1 MKRLMSIFIGFVMAF
16 GLLAAAA
23 TVDAASTFRIGAHR
37 SLWGSYE
44 VIADRMGYW
53 KKEGLK
59 YKVGY
64 YKQGKLMRN
73 AIIQG
78 NLDTGTTG
86 FSPFTTAISKGG
98 KVQAIGVTA
107 NICHATMI
115 VVPVKSKAKRL
126 KDLTGKVFANNKG
139 TSTDFAF
146 QSYVIPAHGLKSKDF
161 PLLSVRA
168 TERIAALLSGSAGAA
183 MVGEPQAEIAIQ
195 KGLVRKLEDLCKYD
209 KTRMMHIG
217 NPGTIKSNPELYEK
231 YFRGWLKAHKLLKDD
246 PETYAKVYTKAL
258 NEVGDKASLKIIL
271 PVVKKLKT
279 EVFLTAEVKSYLNDM
294 GDKQIK
300 LGWIKK
306 HPDFTKSKFV
316 DDSILRKVAKQMKF
330 AN

>member
-1 MKRLMSIFIGFVMAF
+1 MKKLL
-16 GLLAAAA
+16 GLFLAAVMLVGFSGAITTA
-23 TVDAASTFRIGAHR
+23 DAAKLRIGAHR
-37 SLWGSYE
+37 SLWGSFE

-53 KKEGLK
+53 KAEGLD

-86 FSPFTTAISKGG
+86 FSPFTTALSKGA

-107 NICHATMI
+107 NICAAVNI
-115 VVPVKSKAKRL
+115 VVPVKSKAKSL
-126 KDLTGKVFANNKG
+126 ADVKGMVFANKKG

-146 QSYVIPAHGLKSKDF
+146 QSYVIPAYGLKSKDF

-168 TERIAALLSGSAGAA
+168 TERIAAIISGTAGAA
-183 MVGEPQAEIAIQ
+183 MVGEPQTTIAEQ
-195 KGLVRKLEDLCKYD
+195 KGLVRRLENLCKYD

-217 NPGTIKSNPELYEK
+217 NPATVKAHPEMYVK
-231 YFRGWLKAHKLLKDD
+231 YFRGWIKSHQLLKNDSLK
-246 PETYAKVYTKAL
+246 YAKVYVKAL
-258 NEVGDKASLKIIL
+258 NEVGDKAKLSYMKH
-271 PVVKKLKT
+271 VVKKLKT
-279 EVFLTAEVKSYLNDM
+279 DFFINMDTKKYLNDM
-294 GDKQIK
+294 AGKQVK

-306 HPDFTKSKFV
+306 HPDFTKIKLV
-316 DDSILRKVAKQMKF
+316 DDSILRKVAAEMNYK
-330 AN
+330 N

>member
-1 MKRLMSIFIGFVMAF
+1 MKRFTAILIGAVMTA
-16 GLLAAAA
+16 GLLGVAVTADAA
-23 TVDAASTFRIGAHR
+23 TLRIGAHR
-37 SLWGSYE
+37 SLWGSFE
-44 VIADRMGYW
+44 VVADRMGYW
-53 KKEGLK
+53 KKEGLD

-86 FSPFTTAISKGG
+86 FSPFTTALAKGA

-107 NICHATMI
+107 NICGAVSI
-115 VVPVKSKAKRL
+115 VVPVKSKAKSL
-126 KDLTGKVFANNKG
+126 KDVKGLVFANKKG

-168 TERIAALLSGSAGAA
+168 TERIAAIVSGAAGAA
-183 MVGEPQAEIAIQ
+183 MVGEPQTTIAVK
-195 KGLVRKLEDLCKYD
+195 KGLVRRLENLCKYD
-209 KTRMMHIG
+209 NTRMMHIG
-217 NPGTIKSNPELYEK
+217 NPKTIKNHPDLYAK
-231 YFRGWLKAHKLLKDD
+231 YFRGWLKAHMLLKNDSD
-246 PETYAKVYTKAL
+246 KYAEIYTQAL
-258 NEVGDKASLKIIL
+258 QEVGDKAKLSYMRS
-271 PVVKKLKT
+271 VVKKLKT
-279 EVFLTAEVKSYLNDM
+279 EVYLTDEVKNYLNDM

-306 HPDFTKSKFV
+306 HPDFRKTSLI
-316 DDSILRKVAKQMKF
+316 DDSILRKAAKELNF
-330 AN
+330 SN

>member
-1 MKRLMSIFIGFVMAF
+1 MKKLF
-16 GLLAAAA
+16 GLLLAAIMLVGFSGVISTA
-23 TVDAASTFRIGAHR
+23 DAAKLRIGAHR

-44 VIADRMGYW
+44 VIADRKGYW
-53 KKEGLK
+53 KAEGLD

-86 FSPFTTAISKGG
+86 FSPFTTAVSKGA

-115 VVPVKSKAKRL
+115 VVPTKSKAKSL
-126 KDLTGKVFANNKG
+126 KDVKGMVFANKKG
-139 TSTDFAF
+139 TSTDFSF
-146 QSYVIPAHGLKSKDF
+146 QQYVIPAYGLKSKDF

-168 TERIAALLSGSAGAA
+168 TERIAALVSGNAGAA
-183 MVGEPQAEIAIQ
+183 IVGEPQAEIAIQ
-195 KGLVRKLEDLCKYD
+195 KGLVRKLEDLCAYD

-217 NPGTIKSNPELYEK
+217 NPGTIKKHPDLIVK

-246 PETYAKVYTKAL
+246 PLEYAKVYTKAL
-258 NEVGDKASLKIIL
+258 NEVGDKATLKIIA

-279 EVFLTAEVKSYLNDM
+279 EVFLTSEVKNYLNDM
-294 GDKQIK
+294 AGKQVK
-300 LGWIKK
+300 LGWIKR
-306 HPDFTKSKFV
+306 HPDFSKSKLV
-316 DDSILRKVAKQMKF
+316 DDSILRKVAKEMNF